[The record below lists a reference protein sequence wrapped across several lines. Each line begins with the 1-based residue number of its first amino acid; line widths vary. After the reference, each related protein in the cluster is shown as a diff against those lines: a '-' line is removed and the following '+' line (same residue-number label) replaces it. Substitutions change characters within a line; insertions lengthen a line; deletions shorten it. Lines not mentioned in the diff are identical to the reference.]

1 MIELKGLI
9 GHVPYLGLFLLLIL
23 GGIGLPF
30 PEDATLILCGF
41 LISTDVIKPV
51 PAMLVVYL
59 GVLTADVFLYFV
71 GKKYGRMI
79 VTHRKFK
86 KIMTPERLAWLEN
99 KFNKRGVIII
109 LLGRHFV
116 GLRAQI
122 IIVSGVMKLSFLK
135 FLIADGISS
144 LFTIALMV
152 GAGYMGGNSLQVI
165 KNDITKIEH
174 IAILLAVIGLAVYL
188 IFRYFKSLYRK
199 KPEKI

>member
-1 MIELKGLI
+1 VIELKGLI